1 MTVAIALTAS
11 HWINSSPLTVADDAT
26 MESFQAV
33 QRHMYPWEQ
42 NHPVAN

>member
-1 MTVAIALTAS
+1 MTVAIALTAPD
-11 HWINSSPLTVADDAT
+11 WISSSSLALADGAT

-42 NHPVAN
+42 SHPVAK